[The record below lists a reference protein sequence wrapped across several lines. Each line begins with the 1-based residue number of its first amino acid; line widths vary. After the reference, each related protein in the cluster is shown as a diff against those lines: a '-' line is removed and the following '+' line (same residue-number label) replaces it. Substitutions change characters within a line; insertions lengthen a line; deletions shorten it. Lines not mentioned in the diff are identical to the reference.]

1 MERQSISKPCDAIKT
16 IMKKRKNKD
25 RGRNPPNHLKMKRQS
40 KSRRKR
46 KANMMS
52 WSIVTGATWP
62 ASVLD
67 IDSLIL

>member
-1 MERQSISKPCDAIKT
+1 
-16 IMKKRKNKD
+16 MKKRKNKD